1 MLFQEEKND
10 YLIINENVANYRKM
24 MGYKQSDI
32 ADILDMK
39 LSTYSQMERKG
50 NIPAITL
57 WQIAKILDVRI
68 ENFFSRNILRE
79 PEPNPLGSKPE
90 DPFRPLTNKEK
101 GAITIIRNLSK
112 PKQDEVY
119 DFIAKQYRR
128 KK

>member
-1 MLFQEEKND
+1 MFFEEEKND
-10 YLIINENVANYRKM
+10 YLVINENVARYRKL